1 MTGIADPN
9 GGGPWRV
16 IGEPMDSW
24 SIFEPVYGFL
34 GNFHELMFVR
44 RAALALLL
52 LAPVSAAAGVLVV
65 NQRLAFFADA
75 VGHSVFAGVA
85 LALVL
90 SLPEKPVVLAVGAV
104 IGLTVVYLSRHSRLA
119 ADTVIGL
126 VFSGAI
132 ALGLAIVSRYPGAA
146 KGLSRFFLGDILTLG
161 DGEIAALVGLAG
173 LAAAF
178 LIAFFN
184 HLTLESLSPVLA
196 RSRHPRRSRIA
207 PYAFGLFLALVVTVS
222 VWSVGVLLVTALL
235 VAPAAAGR
243 NWASS
248 AAAMFWIA
256 IAVALFS
263 GQAGL
268 YLSTLPQV
276 NTATG
281 ATVVLVAIAIF
292 IVSFLSRRRA

>member
-1 MTGIADPN
+1 MEIFTPLYNFFGFFY
-9 GGGPWRV
+9 
-16 IGEPMDSW
+16 EPM
-24 SIFEPVYGFL
+24 FL
-34 GNFHELMFVR
+34 R

-52 LAPVSAAAGVLVV
+52 LTPVSAAAGVLVV

-75 VGHSVFAGVA
+75 VGHSVFFGLA

-90 SLPEKPVVLAVGAV
+90 NLTERPVVLITGVF
-104 IGLTVVYLSRHSRLA
+104 IGLLVIYLSRHSRLA

-132 ALGLAIVSRYPGAA
+132 ALGLAIVSRNPGPAR
-146 KGLSRFFLGDILTLG
+146 GLSRFFLGDILTLG
-161 DGEIAALVGLAG
+161 ETEVLILAV
-173 LAAAF
+173 LAV
-178 LIAFFN
+178 LAFFFMLYFYN

-196 RSRHPRRSRIA
+196 RSRSPLKSRLA
-207 PYAFGLFLALVVTVS
+207 PYVFGVFLSLVVTVS

-235 VAPAAAGR
+235 VAPAAVGR

-248 AAAMFWIA
+248 AATMFWIA
-256 IAVALFS
+256 VLVSLIS

-268 YLSTLPQV
+268 YLSTLPQI

-281 ATVVLVAIAIF
+281 ATVVLVAVSVFIF
-292 IVSFLSRRRA
+292 SFFTRRRN

>member
-1 MTGIADPN
+1 MEIFTPFYNFFGLFF
-9 GGGPWRV
+9 
-16 IGEPMDSW
+16 EPM
-24 SIFEPVYGFL
+24 FL
-34 GNFHELMFVR
+34 R

-52 LAPVSAAAGVLVV
+52 LTPVSAAAGVLVV

-75 VGHSVFAGVA
+75 VGHSVFFGLA
-85 LALVL
+85 LALTL
-90 SLPEKPVVLAVGAV
+90 NMSERPVVLGTGVC
-104 IGLTVVYLSRHSRLA
+104 IGLLVIYLSRHSRLA

-132 ALGLAIVSRYPGAA
+132 ALGLAIVSRNPGASR
-146 KGLSRFFLGDILTLG
+146 GLSRFFLGDILTLG
-161 DGEIAALVGLAG
+161 DFEVTVLAAL
-173 LAAAF
+173 AF
-178 LIAFFN
+178 LAIIFLLFFYN

-196 RSRHPRRSRIA
+196 RSRSPLKSRYA
-207 PYAFGLFLALVVTVS
+207 PYVFGVFLALVVTVS

-235 VAPAAAGR
+235 VAPAAVGR

-256 IAVALFS
+256 VLVSLIS

-268 YLSTLPQV
+268 YLSTLPQI

-281 ATVVLVAIAIF
+281 ATVVLVAVSIF
-292 IVSFLSRRRA
+292 IISFFSRRRN

>member
-1 MTGIADPN
+1 MESLLQPVYHLLGFLY
-9 GGGPWRV
+9 
-16 IGEPMDSW
+16 EPMF
-24 SIFEPVYGFL
+24 I
-34 GNFHELMFVR
+34 R

-52 LAPVSAAAGVLVV
+52 LTPVSAAAGVLVV

-90 SLPEKPVVLAVGAV
+90 TLPEKPVVLATGVV

-132 ALGLAIVSRYPGAA
+132 ALGLAIVSRNPGTA
-146 KGLSRFFLGDILTLG
+146 KGLSRFFLGDVLTVG
-161 DGEIAALVGLAG
+161 DSEVAALIVLAV
-173 LAAAF
+173 LTILF
-178 LIAFFN
+178 MIFFFN
-184 HLTLESLSPVLA
+184 HLTLESLSPILT
-196 RSRHPRRSRIA
+196 RSRSPRKSRFA
-207 PYAFGLFLALVVTVS
+207 PYVFGIFLAVVVTIS

-243 NWASS
+243 NWAGS
-248 AAAMFWIA
+248 AAAMFWVA
-256 IAVALFS
+256 IVVSAFS
-263 GQAGL
+263 GQMGL
-268 YLSTLPQV
+268 YLSTRPEI

-281 ATVVLVAIAIF
+281 ATVVLVTIF
-292 IVSFLSRRRA
+292 IFIISFYSRRRN

>member
-1 MTGIADPN
+1 MEYLSVFDPLYN
-9 GGGPWRV
+9 FFGL
-16 IGEPMDSW
+16 IYEPLF
-24 SIFEPVYGFL
+24 I
-34 GNFHELMFVR
+34 R

-52 LAPVSAAAGVLVV
+52 LAPISAAAGVLVV

-90 SLPEKPVVLAVGAV
+90 SLPEKPIVLATGVL
-104 IGLTVVYLSRHSRLA
+104 IGLTVIYLSRHSRLA

-132 ALGLAIVSRYPGAA
+132 ALGLAIVSRNPGAA
-146 KGLSRFFLGDILTLG
+146 KGLNRFFLGDVLTVG
-161 DGEIAALVGLAG
+161 SPEIVALAG
-173 LAAAF
+173 LAALTLLF
-178 LIAFFN
+178 MVIFFN

-196 RSRHPRRSRIA
+196 RSLSPLKCRLA
-207 PYAFGLFLALVVTVS
+207 PYLFGIFLALVVTVS
-222 VWSVGVLLVTALL
+222 VWTVGVLLVTALL

-243 NWASS
+243 NWAAS
-248 AAAMFWIA
+248 ASAMVWIA
-256 IAVALFS
+256 VVIALFS

-268 YLSTLPQV
+268 YLSTRPQI

-281 ATVVLVAIAIF
+281 ATVVLVTVVIF
-292 IVSFLSRRRA
+292 IVSYLTRRRG

>member
-1 MTGIADPN
+1 M
-9 GGGPWRV
+9 
-16 IGEPMDSW
+16 ESW
-24 SIFEPVYGFL
+24 SALEIIYNFL
-34 GNFHELMFVR
+34 GHFYEPLFIR

-52 LAPVSAAAGVLVV
+52 LAPISAAAGVLVV

-90 SLPEKPVVLAVGAV
+90 SWPERPVVLGTGVV
-104 IGLTVVYLSRHSRLA
+104 IGLTVIYLSRHSRLA
-119 ADTVIGL
+119 SDTVIGL

-132 ALGLAIVSRYPGAA
+132 ALGLAIVSRNPGTA

-161 DGEIAALVGLAG
+161 DGEIKALVALAG
-173 LAAAF
+173 LSLVF
-178 LIAFFN
+178 MIFFFN

-196 RSRHPRRSRIA
+196 RNRSPIKSRLA
-207 PYAFGLFLALVVTVS
+207 PYIFAVFLALVVTVA

-235 VAPAAAGR
+235 VAPAAVGR

-248 AAAMFWIA
+248 AGSMLYM
-256 IAVALFS
+256 AVAVSLFS

-268 YLSTLPQV
+268 YLSTLPEV
-276 NTATG
+276 NTSTG
-281 ATVVLVAIAIF
+281 ATVVLTAITIF
-292 IVSFLSRRRA
+292 IFSYFSRRKA

>member
-1 MTGIADPN
+1 MELSFFLEPIYNLFGFIY
-9 GGGPWRV
+9 
-16 IGEPMDSW
+16 EPM
-24 SIFEPVYGFL
+24 FL
-34 GNFHELMFVR
+34 R

-52 LAPVSAAAGVLVV
+52 LTPVSAAAGVLVV

-90 SLPEKPVVLAVGAV
+90 NLAEKPVVLACGVL
-104 IGLTVVYLSRHSRLA
+104 IGLLVVYLSRHSRLA

-132 ALGLAIVSRYPGAA
+132 ALGLAIVSRNPQAT
-146 KGLSRFFLGDILTLG
+146 KGLSRFFIGDILTLG
-161 DGEIAALVGLAG
+161 NSEIAAL
-173 LAAAF
+173 AALAF
-178 LIAFFN
+178 LTVLFMIFFFN
-184 HLTLESLSPVLA
+184 YLTLEGLSAILA
-196 RSRHPRRSRIA
+196 RSRHPFKSRWA
-207 PYAFGLFLALVVTVS
+207 PYIFGVFLALIVTVS

-248 AAAMFWIA
+248 AAMMFWVA
-256 IAVALFS
+256 IIIALFS
-263 GQAGL
+263 GQMGL
-268 YLSTLPQV
+268 YLSTLPQI

-281 ATVVLVAIAIF
+281 VSVVLVAVSIF
-292 IVSFLSRRRA
+292 IMSHFTRRRH